1 MTSSPTQAA
10 TARPSALR
18 WVLGVL
24 AALLLVLAA
33 GLAWL
38 TWNDW
43 NRSRDWVS
51 EKVSQAIG
59 REFAIRGPLDVD
71 WQWPQQM
78 ETGWRRWILSVTVP
92 ACGRP
97 SAPTAGPCG
106 PT

>member
-18 WVLGVL
+18 WVLGGL

-51 EKVSQAIG
+51 
-59 REFAIRGPLDVD
+59 
-71 WQWPQQM
+71 
-78 ETGWRRWILSVTVP
+78 
-92 ACGRP
+92 
-97 SAPTAGPCG
+97 
-106 PT
+106 